1 MESLKRK
8 IVGPC
13 CSILQSL
20 DCLPA
25 FTHSPRTLEKCYCS
39 ALCPSL
45 DTLRLQCASG
55 QLQTDPCGVCLQCA
69 PGVSTAPA
77 RPLKILTLMENICS
91 SVRRAVR
98 RVREQLGR
106 VRGRAG
112 LPGEVQA
119 GAGVR
124 AQQHRGLR
132 HRAGDAGQYST
143 PNNYVTRTNK

>member
-1 MESLKRK
+1 MHKVCRKGIKSRGSLICNRFIGDFPFWTFESLKRK

-77 RPLKILTLMENICS
+77 RPLKILTLIDGKYLLLS
-91 SVRRAVR
+91 SASSAAGSRTAWACA
-98 RVREQLGR
+98 
-106 VRGRAG
+106 RAG
-112 LPGEVQA
+112 WA
-119 GAGVR
+119 AW
-124 AQQHRGLR
+124 
-132 HRAGDAGQYST
+132 
-143 PNNYVTRTNK
+143 

>member
-1 MESLKRK
+1 MESFKRK
-8 IVGPC
+8 RVGPC

-69 PGVSTAPA
+69 PGVSTARA
-77 RPLKILTLMENICS
+77 RPPK
-91 SVRRAVR
+91 
-98 RVREQLGR
+98 
-106 VRGRAG
+106 
-112 LPGEVQA
+112 
-119 GAGVR
+119 
-124 AQQHRGLR
+124 
-132 HRAGDAGQYST
+132 Y
-143 PNNYVTRTNK
+143 